1 MTPSPQTAVFESLR
15 TTFRLFRWVAGAL
28 VLAVLGSGVTFVKP
42 DEVVLVLRF
51 GRLTGVTRASQVRGP
66 GLVLALPYLVDE
78 VVRVPVKRIQETR
91 IDALTGVSGAGNRLD
106 ITREGY
112 ALTAD
117 HNIVQPDALLKYQ
130 ILDPVVWALRIT
142 APEALI
148 RDTVAAALTQT
159 LGEMAID
166 AVLGEG
172 KKQLASRARER
183 AQTRLDAP
191 EPWVRLVALELT
203 AVRPP
208 APVAQAFDDVQ
219 SAFVTRKT
227 RVDEARAYREQ
238 ALPQAAAQAQAQ
250 IREAEA
256 AEAAQLATARGAAA
270 GFLAIQAEY
279 RRRPAVVRQRL
290 YREAMETVFSAVGRR
305 VVVPPGSDT
314 GRLLIPSDDGLG
326 PGLGPN
332 GS

>member
-1 MTPSPQTAVFESLR
+1 MAPATQSAVFESLR
-15 TTFRLFRWVAGAL
+15 STFRLFRWVAASL

-42 DEVVLVLRF
+42 DEVALVLRF
-51 GRLTGVTRASQVRGP
+51 GRLTGRTRATQVRGP

-91 IDALTGVSGAGNRLD
+91 IDALAGASSATDPLD
-106 ITREGY
+106 ITRAGY

-130 ILDPVVWALRIT
+130 ILDPVVWALRIS

-148 RDTVAAALTQT
+148 RDTVAAAVTQT
-159 LGEMAID
+159 LGEMPID

-172 KKQLASRARER
+172 KKALAARARER
-183 AQTRLDAP
+183 AQARLDAP

-208 APVAQAFDDVQ
+208 AQVARAFDDVQ

-227 RVDEARAYREQ
+227 RVDEARAHREQ

-256 AEAAQLATARGAAA
+256 AEAVQLATARGAAA
-270 GFLAIQAEY
+270 AFLAIRQEY
-279 RRRPAVVRQRL
+279 RRRPVVIRQRL

-305 VVVPPGSDT
+305 VVVPPGSGT
-314 GRLLIPSDDGLG
+314 GRLLIPTDSG
-326 PGLGPN
+326 PGSGGGPE